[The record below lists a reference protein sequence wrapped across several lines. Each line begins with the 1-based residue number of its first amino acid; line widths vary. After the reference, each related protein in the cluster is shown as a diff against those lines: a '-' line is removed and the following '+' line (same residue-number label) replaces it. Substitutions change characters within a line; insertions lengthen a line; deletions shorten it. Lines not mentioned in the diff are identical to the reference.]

1 MTTQKP
7 GTSALD
13 SRVAGLV
20 EGFGRDY
27 PTYQYAFV
35 NFLVDHLSD
44 LSRSYGGDFQQI
56 LILAI
61 IGQRRLNVRRG
72 TDAAN
77 MPGPEAMAISASRLA
92 DVTGLPRETVRR
104 KLESLR
110 KKGWV
115 VQGPDGGWSLAEDPD
130 GRDLPVRRDHAE
142 FDQRARRRIAR
153 LVATLETFG
162 RTPEG

>member
-1 MTTQKP
+1 MGQKA
-7 GTSALD
+7 GDSILEARTAALVD
-13 SRVAGLV
+13 
-20 EGFGRDY
+20 GFGRDY

-61 IGQRRLNVRRG
+61 IGQRRMNLRRRV
-72 TDAAN
+72 DIADL
-77 MPGPEAMAISASRLA
+77 PGPEAMAISASRLA
-92 DVTGLPRETVRR
+92 DVTGIPRETVRR

-110 KKGWV
+110 QKGWV
-115 VQGPDGGWSLAEDPD
+115 AQGPDGGWALAEDPN
-130 GRDLPVRRDHAE
+130 GEDLPVRRDHAE

-153 LVATLETFG
+153 LVATLETMG
-162 RTPEG
+162 RTTEN